1 MLFEELEKLLDGKTP
16 PAIGTNDKGENVVIE
31 AGRDES
37 GRFYRIE
44 TAQSNGWLRVETIY
58 EDGSRDETYRR

>member
-1 MLFEELEKLLDGKTP
+1 MDFHAIEKLLDGKTP
-16 PAIGTNDKGENVVIE
+16 PVIGKNDKGENVVIE

-44 TAQSNGWLRVETIY
+44 ASQNNGWLRITTIY
-58 EDGSRDETYRR
+58 ENGDRDETFRK